1 MSFTMDRIQLKVPV
15 TVKAKLTETL
25 KERIIKELEDGL
37 SQVELELQQLNIEE
51 KRVVSEE
58 AQKDLQRAQ
67 AARQHYGIEKQ
78 RRMEYKEQAEQKL
91 METKKLA
98 IGAEIIQGTLEHIAE
113 VKVGDNMRELMNV
126 EILVEDDK
134 IVAIRS

>member
-1 MSFTMDRIQLKVPV
+1 MDSIQLKVPV

-67 AARQHYGIEKQ
+67 AARQHYGMEKQ
-78 RRMEYKEQAEQKL
+78 RRLEYKEQAEQKL

-98 IGAEIIQGTLEHIAE
+98 IGAEIIQGTLEHITE